1 MMRLASHMCL
11 MLLVSLMLTG
21 MACVPASAVAADGLG
36 RLFFAPAQRAQLD
49 TTRVQRDRRGG
60 PITAETEVA
69 APQGPDVVT
78 YSGVVRRSDGKSTVW
93 INGKPMT
100 ERTRDSNVSV
110 IGVRRDGAVSVNVP
124 QADRSA
130 SLRVGQSVEVMSGR
144 IEESY
149 ARRETLYRPP
159 AKPAPSSP
167 AASAS
172 TTSPAA
178 VIAAPTAAAKRA
190 ARRDTTE
197 IDPDSGAAPPVE
209 RGARK

>member
-1 MMRLASHMCL
+1 MMRLASPMCL
-11 MLLVSLMLTG
+11 MPLVSLMLTG

-36 RLFFAPAQRAQLD
+36 RLFFAPAQRAHLD
-49 TTRVQRDRRGG
+49 TARVQRDRRGG
-60 PITAETEVA
+60 PITAETELPP
-69 APQGPDVVT
+69 PQGPDVVT

-100 ERTRDSNVSV
+100 ERTRDSDVNV

-130 SLRVGQSVEVMSGR
+130 SLRVGQSMDVMSGK
-144 IEESY
+144 IEEPY

-167 AASAS
+167 AASTS

-178 VIAAPTAAAKRA
+178 VAAPTAAAKRA
-190 ARRDTTE
+190 PRRNTTE
-197 IDPDSGAAPPVE
+197 LDPDSGAAPPVE
-209 RGARK
+209 RGPRK

>member
-1 MMRLASHMCL
+1 MMRLASHMYL
-11 MLLVSLMLTG
+11 MPLVSLMLTG

-49 TTRVQRDRRGG
+49 TARVQRDRRGG
-60 PITAETEVA
+60 PMTAETEVA

-100 ERTRDSNVSV
+100 ERTRDSDVNV

-130 SLRVGQSVEVMSGR
+130 SLRVGQSMDVMSGK
-144 IEESY
+144 IEEPY

-167 AASAS
+167 AAGAS

-178 VIAAPTAAAKRA
+178 VAAPTAAAKRA
-190 ARRDTTE
+190 ARRNTTE
-197 IDPDSGAAPPVE
+197 IDPDSGAVPPVE